1 MFSIVIRDRDWL
13 RILDQKNMFTIVIW
27 NGQLTITASL
37 KGCII

>member
-13 RILDQKNMFTIVIW
+13 KILDQKNMFTIVIW

-37 KGCII
+37 KGSII

>member
-13 RILDQKNMFTIVIW
+13 MILDKKNIFTIVIW

-37 KGCII
+37 KGYIV